1 MILPALF
8 DGFRRASLFA
18 QQRSQAGQ
26 FLGPHERGRV
36 PGQRDPLLV
45 LLFPFPGQGV
55 ERHQRL
61 SQRHLPEIPHGDPE
75 LERRLQ
81 ELVPVNRALIGPY
94 WFGSVS

>member
-1 MILPALF
+1 MIRSPLF
-8 DGFRRASLFA
+8 DGFRRASLLA
-18 QQRSQAGQ
+18 QQRLEAGH
-26 FLGPHERGRV
+26 FLGTYESGRV

-45 LLFPFPGQGV
+45 LLFPLPGQGI

-61 SQRHLPEIPHGDPE
+61 SQGHLPEIHNRDSQ